1 MGPRSRAT
9 VPAIWPTNE
18 PMKSN
23 PNSPHAPFTTGTLFR
38 FALAA
43 VVVAVIVMTAFYSA
57 HAQER
62 GGNFLDNLF
71 NRGEGPRQQQ
81 GAPQPGGEGDPN
93 DLNVRIDRIENALR
107 QLTGT
112 IEQLQYRN
120 QQLEQQVR
128 ALQGGGAPPQTQ
140 APAVIPNNQ
149 NPQVPPGQLP
159 SVRPGVPGALQP
171 SQPVQQQPGRRSD
184 VFNPAQNPQAPGVPR
199 ALGSPA
205 SAAPPA
211 IVAAEPETPIGAPN
225 GRAAGQPLDLSTLSG
240 NSPPPASPVVDAGPV
255 PRQAAGQVASTN
267 PAVGIPPVAQPAP
280 SGPPRDVT
288 GRLATFPPSARPQ
301 DEYDLAYGYML
312 HKDYA
317 LAEQSFREYLRKH
330 PNAAQVSDAQY
341 WLGESLYQRQRYRD
355 AAESFLAVTTK
366 HEKSARA
373 PGALLR
379 LGQSLV
385 ALKQKD
391 AACATLAEVGRK
403 YPKAPANVKKSVE
416 QEIARVKC

>member
-1 MGPRSRAT
+1 ME
-9 VPAIWPTNE
+9 N
-18 PMKSN
+18 
-23 PNSPHAPFTTGTLFR
+23 NSKTPHAPLTAGTLFR

-43 VVVAVIVMTAFYSA
+43 MVVAVVVLTAFYSA
-57 HAQER
+57 HAQDR

-71 NRGEGPRQQQ
+71 SRGEGGQQQRQQQ
-81 GAPQPGGEGDPN
+81 QQPQGMPGGDGDPN
-93 DLNVRIDRIENALR
+93 ELSVRIDRIESALR

-128 ALQGGGAPPQTQ
+128 ALQGGGAPPVQGP

-159 SVRPGVPGALQP
+159 TVRPGVPGALQP
-171 SQPVQQQPGRRSD
+171 SQPAQQQPGRRSD
-184 VFNPAQNPQAPGVPR
+184 LFDPSQNPQAPGAPR
-199 ALGSPA
+199 PLGSA
-205 SAAPPA
+205 DSAAPAP
-211 IVAAEPETPIGAPN
+211 IVAAEPGADAPVGAPN

-240 NSPPPASPVVDAGPV
+240 NPAPPPSPVVDAGPV
-255 PRQAAGQVASTN
+255 AGQVASTN
-267 PAVGIPPVAQPAP
+267 PALGVPAA
-280 SGPPRDVT
+280 SSSNPPRDVT
-288 GRLATFPPSARPQ
+288 GRLATLPPTAKPQ
-301 DEYDLAYGYML
+301 DEYDLAYGYLL

-317 LAEQSFREYLRKH
+317 LAEQAFRDFLKKYPSET
-330 PNAAQVSDAQY
+330 QVPDAYY
-341 WLGESLYQRQRYRD
+341 WLGESQYQRQQFRD
-355 AAESFLAVTTK
+355 AAQSFLAVSTK

-373 PGALLR
+373 PNALLR
-379 LGQSLV
+379 LGQSLA

-416 QEIARVKC
+416 QEVKRVKC

>member
-81 GAPQPGGEGDPN
+81 QGAPQPGGEGDPN

-112 IEQLQYRN
+112 IEQLQNPN

-140 APAVIPNNQ
+140 APAVIPNNP
-149 NPQVPPGQLP
+149 NP
-159 SVRPGVPGALQP
+159 
-171 SQPVQQQPGRRSD
+171 PVQQQPGRRSD

-240 NSPPPASPVVDAGPV
+240 NPPPPASPVVDAGPM
-255 PRQAAGQVASTN
+255 PGQAPGQVASTN

-288 GRLATFPPSARPQ
+288 GRLATLPPSARPQ